1 MDKRRMHSAQ
11 TLSAE
16 TAARLLDAVEEQA
29 DMVRREAAKAG
40 DLSRSLQYQYLL
52 GMGAG
57 LNRAAAMIRAATQEH
72 ALDSHK
78 PAA

>member
-1 MDKRRMHSAQ
+1 MDKRRTHRHQ
-11 TLSAE
+11 DLSADF
-16 TAARLLDAVEEQA
+16 AAKLLDAVEEQA

-57 LNRAAAMIRAATQEH
+57 LNRAAAMIRAAMHED